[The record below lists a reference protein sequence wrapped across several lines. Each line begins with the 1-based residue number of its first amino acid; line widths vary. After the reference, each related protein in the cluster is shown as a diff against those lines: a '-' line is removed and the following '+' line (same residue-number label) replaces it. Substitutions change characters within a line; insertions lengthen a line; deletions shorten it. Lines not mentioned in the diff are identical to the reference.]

1 MKILQVG
8 LGNNPGGMEA
18 FVMNYFRELARQ
30 GVSFDFVSMYGTIA
44 YEKEILDLGGR
55 VFYVPNIKKDYFGYI
70 KAFRKLLSR
79 EKYDVVH
86 VNMLSAANIVPLR
99 LAKQAGVRKVIAHS
113 HNASAPGIVRK
124 LMDGVNRP
132 RMKHYVNEK
141 FACSEKAGRWLFGDK
156 AFERGE
162 VTLVANAIETDKSNP
177 LLPLKKS
184 LAPPREYSGYEYE
197 LYHVRKQQNASNR
210 RPVGLRPAGRF
221 LSIFADC
228 HFRQKIRWKRRRS
241 ADQGQHRPL
250 TTDRI
255 ILLTPHGKGVRR

>member
-44 YEKEILDLGGR
+44 YEKEILELGGR
-55 VFYVPNIKKDYFGYI
+55 VFYVPNVKKDYFGYI

-113 HNASAPGIVRK
+113 HNASVPGIVRK
-124 LMDGVNRP
+124 LMDGMNRP
-132 RMKHYVNEK
+132 RIKHYVNEK

-162 VTLVANAIETDKSNP
+162 VTLVANAIETDKYGFS
-177 LLPLKKS
+177 
-184 LAPPREYSGYEYE
+184 E
-197 LYHVRKQQNASNR
+197 SNR
-210 RPVGLRPAGRF
+210 RKIREKLGISGDALVVGHVGRF
-221 LSIFADC
+221 QIQKNHEAILRISMKSNEKSRLQGFA
-228 HFRQKIRWKRRRS
+228 
-241 ADQGQHRPL
+241 L
-250 TTDRI
+250 
-255 ILLTPHGKGVRR
+255 

>member
-44 YEKEILDLGGR
+44 YEKEILELGGR

-99 LAKQAGVRKVIAHS
+99 LAKQAGVRKVIAPTVLDVAAAQQGFAHS
-113 HNASAPGIVRK
+113 SILVFCRK
-124 LMDGVNRP
+124 R
-132 RMKHYVNEK
+132 HT
-141 FACSEKAGRWLFGDK
+141 AG
-156 AFERGE
+156 
-162 VTLVANAIETDKSNP
+162 N
-177 LLPLKKS
+177 
-184 LAPPREYSGYEYE
+184 
-197 LYHVRKQQNASNR
+197 
-210 RPVGLRPAGRF
+210 
-221 LSIFADC
+221 
-228 HFRQKIRWKRRRS
+228 
-241 ADQGQHRPL
+241 
-250 TTDRI
+250 
-255 ILLTPHGKGVRR
+255 

>member
-44 YEKEILDLGGR
+44 YEKEILELGGR

-124 LMDGVNRP
+124 LMDGMNRP
-132 RMKHYVNEK
+132 RIQEHK
-141 FACSEKAGRWLFGDK
+141 
-156 AFERGE
+156 
-162 VTLVANAIETDKSNP
+162 VTYSVLHQVLQELSLVSRHQ
-177 LLPLKKS
+177 LLS
-184 LAPPREYSGYEYE
+184 HAYSIPP
-197 LYHVRKQQNASNR
+197 
-210 RPVGLRPAGRF
+210 
-221 LSIFADC
+221 
-228 HFRQKIRWKRRRS
+228 
-241 ADQGQHRPL
+241 
-250 TTDRI
+250 
-255 ILLTPHGKGVRR
+255 